1 MKSFASKLTTEKL
14 ITGSALIR
22 RTPNRFGGFD
32 RLTSRHLRKAV
43 LLSRSI
49 SALFPRELVYPR
61 SFMCRA
67 PTAPVAAKRPR
78 PHVGR
83 GKDDAA
89 LEIRPRRIVVNP
101 AEPANLPCFLTQP
114 RAPTAEPTHMA
125 VWSIFDDL
133 EATRV
138 PAPAEVVSLAEAGPC
153 ASPCAPPCAPCD
165 APRAPFANG
174 PISAA
179 KASKVRWPRPP
190 NATIAPLP
198 KKKINAPAPARFCG
212 RCHNPWGR
220 KFCHLSFCS
229 PKPFS
234 FLFFSF
240 LFTRRNCSLPPSP
253 AFLFLPSL
261 TGFGQPAAKFLANQF
276 LPGDPQKR

>member
-1 MKSFASKLTTEKL
+1 
-14 ITGSALIR
+14 
-22 RTPNRFGGFD
+22 
-32 RLTSRHLRKAV
+32 
-43 LLSRSI
+43 
-49 SALFPRELVYPR
+49 
-61 SFMCRA
+61 MCRA

-174 PISAA
+174 PILAA

-234 FLFFSF
+234 FLFSSF
-240 LFTRRNCSLPPSP
+240 HATEL
-253 AFLFLPSL
+253 L
-261 TGFGQPAAKFLANQF
+261 TPT
-276 LPGDPQKR
+276 LPGILVPPFSHRLWTTSSKIPRESISPR

>member
-1 MKSFASKLTTEKL
+1 
-14 ITGSALIR
+14 
-22 RTPNRFGGFD
+22 
-32 RLTSRHLRKAV
+32 
-43 LLSRSI
+43 
-49 SALFPRELVYPR
+49 
-61 SFMCRA
+61 
-67 PTAPVAAKRPR
+67 
-78 PHVGR
+78 
-83 GKDDAA
+83 
-89 LEIRPRRIVVNP
+89 
-101 AEPANLPCFLTQP
+101 
-114 RAPTAEPTHMA
+114 MA

-198 KKKINAPAPARFCG
+198 KKKLMLRRPPAFAGGVTTHGDENFATCLFVPRS
-212 RCHNPWGR
+212 
-220 KFCHLSFCS
+220 L
-229 PKPFS
+229 
-234 FLFFSF
+234 FLFFSL